1 MTQWTLYTDDTPIGI
16 MSALHSSTNSKIF
29 KAGTPLEKVLSGTYA
44 PVLVVGN
51 FSTSSD
57 TVNAAASLP
66 PYHYLPTYEYEG
78 AFSSESHYD
87 DHETNWLQLYNLLK
101 ANNLIAT
108 SDEPIYKAYNDF
120 VLLPNENYEAIYTR
134 FKEIE
139 PKLIKAKFSK
149 YGCHL
154 DDMGVKVAKEDKEDY
169 VSKKLARRY
178 QFTKGDLQVSVV
190 KADMYMHEIA
200 LRCQIDSTKL
210 GYKNAVFVQNGNFV
224 VVHKS
229 PEVNIMDSLGIDNLE
244 QVGNTYSFFMDNL
257 EDYTLAEALRGTL
270 NEA

>member
-16 MSALHSSTNSKIF
+16 LSAKESRTNSRIF
-29 KAGTPLEKVLSGTYA
+29 KSGTPLQDVLKGTYTGVIVA
-44 PVLVVGN
+44 GN
-51 FSTSSD
+51 FLVDEETSKLSD
-57 TVNAAASLP
+57 SFP
-66 PYHYLPTYEYEG
+66 PYLYLAAYPSKFLQAKSY
-78 AFSSESHYD
+78 SNK
-87 DHETNWLQLYNLLK
+87 ETNWLRLYKLLRS
-101 ANNLIAT
+101 NNLIDN
-108 SDEPIYKAYNDF
+108 SFGQLYKAYNDF
-120 VLLPNENYEAIYTR
+120 VLQ
-134 FKEIE
+134 
-139 PKLIKAKFSK
+139 
-149 YGCHL
+149 L
-154 DDMGVKVAKEDKEDY
+154 DDNYSVTYAGFHLTDHLLIASKAYRYADKVEYNSPVVRELMEEKEDY
-169 VSKKLARRY
+169 ISKKLARRY

-200 LRCQIDSTKL
+200 LRCQIDSAKL

-257 EDYTLAEALRGTL
+257 EDYTLAEALRSTL